1 MQARLN
7 SILGRDTHIK
17 ENYEEKQVKNYHRNQ
32 MVTLMERVRVCEPQ
46 GCTGASHWWC
56 INLGSGVLVFV
67 VL

>member
-46 GCTGASHWWC
+46 GCTGASHW
-56 INLGSGVLVFV
+56 
-67 VL
+67 